1 MRSDW
6 KASRAFSLVELL
18 CALLLG
24 SAVIGAALAVLAGS
38 IRSYE
43 QVLALSE
50 ARRRGQMAL
59 QLFVYAIENA
69 GLGIPGETVSFRD
82 SLSVGTASLNSLLGW
97 EGPVSTSGN
106 ELRLVYAVPTN
117 LVNASLSTETL
128 PSADRSVRL
137 SGPVP
142 EAQIQAWSGF
152 GPTSTRSWVLFPPSE
167 VPFLVRRVT
176 NQTLIVRSSRPSWIA
191 SNARLHFLRAL
202 RARVISLPGQEPVL
216 CTEDLTSGSGLQERV
231 IGIVGFRPEYDPQTR
246 TLTLAVLSRG
256 GRRHPNSVSP
266 TFLAGWPGRISD
278 EDRCYVLAVS
288 SRAWRIR
295 NGGAP

>member
-24 SAVIGAALAVLAGS
+24 SAVMGAALSVLAGS

-69 GLGIPGETVSFRD
+69 ALGLPGETASFRD
-82 SLSVGTASLNSLLGW
+82 SLVIGTGSLSSILGW
-97 EGPVSTSGN
+97 EGPVSTNGE
-106 ELRLVYAVPTN
+106 ELRLVYAVPTT
-117 LVNASLSTETL
+117 LENASHSTETL

-137 SGPVP
+137 SGPIP
-142 EAQIQAWSGF
+142 EGQIQAWSGF
-152 GPTSTRSWVLFPPSE
+152 GPTSTRSWVLFPPSGI
-167 VPFLVRRVT
+167 PFLVRQVS
-176 NQTLIVRSSRPSWIA
+176 NQTLSLRSSRPSWIA
-191 SNARLHFLRAL
+191 SGARLHFLRAL
-202 RARVISLPGQEPVL
+202 RARIVSIPGQEPVL

-231 IGIVGFRPEYDPQTR
+231 IGITGFRPEYDPQNR
-246 TLTLAVLSRG
+246 TLTITVLSRG
-256 GRRHPNSVSP
+256 GRRCSGAFSP
-266 TFLAGWPGRISD
+266 AFIAGWPGRIPE
-278 EDRCYVLAVS
+278 EDRRYVLAVS